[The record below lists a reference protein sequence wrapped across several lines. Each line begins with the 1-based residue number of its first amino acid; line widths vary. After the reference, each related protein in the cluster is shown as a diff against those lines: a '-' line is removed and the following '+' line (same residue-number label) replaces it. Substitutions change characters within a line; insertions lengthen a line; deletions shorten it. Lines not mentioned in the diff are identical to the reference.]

1 MQVFGLI
8 WKLRNQ
14 KLTGKIKTEIKAK
27 TVKISN
33 YFYVFMLVCLT
44 SCQQQTKQTE
54 QFSKPNIIIF
64 YADDMGYGDLAIQN
78 PQSKIPTPN
87 LDQLAREGLLMTD
100 AHSSSGV
107 CTPSRYALLS
117 GRYHWRDFNDI
128 VHAMGES
135 VFKENQVTLPRI
147 LKGNGYHT
155 AAIGKWH
162 LGWNWEA
169 IRKKD
174 FTQKVKAKHGKK
186 EIEIWPSQAYDWD
199 KNIPDGPLS
208 IGFDSYFG
216 DGTINFPPYTWI
228 KNDKVTEAP
237 TITLQHPKED
247 FALEGNW
254 ELRPGPAVKGW
265 DFYKVLPTV
274 TSSAVNFIKNQE
286 QAEKPFF
293 LYVPFP
299 SPHAPII
306 PNKEFKGKS
315 EAGPYGD
322 FVYQTDDAIGQVLDA
337 LKAIDAD
344 KNTIVIFTSDNGSE
358 RYRIKNYNHDSSH
371 PFRGVK
377 RDIYEGGHHVPF
389 IVKWPNKI
397 KPGTKNTQLFS
408 QIDILN
414 TLATII
420 NSDLPKG
427 FQHDS
432 YNFSDVWLTVNNK
445 SIRENI
451 VHNTW
456 ASKYAIRK
464 GDWLYINNK
473 DGYHTRIP
481 KWFEKGQRFKTAK
494 DTVQLFNLKDDIGQ
508 TINLASK
515 FPEKVN
521 ELASALIH
529 EQKAE
534 TFKN

>member
-1 MQVFGLI
+1 MIL
-8 WKLRNQ
+8 
-14 KLTGKIKTEIKAK
+14 
-27 TVKISN
+27 
-33 YFYVFMLVCLT
+33 LVCLT
-44 SCQQQTKQTE
+44 ACQEQTKPTPKVN
-54 QFSKPNIIIF
+54 KPNIIIF
-64 YADDMGYGDLAIQN
+64 YADDMGFGDLAIQN

-87 LDQLAREGLLMTD
+87 LDQLAKEGLLMTE

-147 LKGNGYHT
+147 LNTNGYHT

-186 EIEIWPSQAYDWD
+186 EIEIWPAQAYDWD
-199 KNIPDGPLS
+199 KSIPNGPLS

-228 KNDKVTEAP
+228 ENDKVTEAP
-237 TITLQHPKED
+237 TLTLQHPKED

-254 ELRPGPAVKGW
+254 ELRPGPAVKDW
-265 DFYKVLPTV
+265 DFYKILPTV
-274 TSSAVNFIKNQE
+274 THKAVTFIKNQE
-286 QAEKPFF
+286 KAEEPFF
-293 LYVPFP
+293 LYMAFP

-306 PNKEFKGKS
+306 PNEAFRGKS
-315 EAGPYGD
+315 KAGPYGD
-322 FVYQTDDAIGQVLDA
+322 FVYQTDDAVGQILDA
-337 LKAIDAD
+337 LKAINAD
-344 KNTIVIFTSDNGSE
+344 DNTIVIFTSDNGSE
-358 RYRIKNYNHDSSH
+358 RYAYDRIKNYDHDSSH

-377 RDIYEGGHHVPF
+377 RDVYEGGHHVPF
-389 IVKWPNKI
+389 IVKWPNHI
-397 KPGTKNTQLFS
+397 KQGTKSNQLFS
-408 QIDILN
+408 QIDLLN
-414 TLATII
+414 TLASIT

-432 YNFSDVWLTVNNK
+432 FNFSNVWLTNTDAPV
-445 SIRENI
+445 RETI

-456 ASKYAIRK
+456 TSKYAIRK

-481 KWFEKGQRFKTAK
+481 KWFEEGQRLKTAK

-508 TINLASK
+508 NTNLASQ
-515 FPEKVN
+515 FPEKVK
-521 ELASALIH
+521 ELAAALGN
-529 EQKAE
+529 EQEKE
-534 TFKN
+534 TFEN

>member
-1 MQVFGLI
+1 M
-8 WKLRNQ
+8 
-14 KLTGKIKTEIKAK
+14 KIGA
-27 TVKISN
+27 
-33 YFYVFMLVCLT
+33 YFYILMLVCLT
-44 SCQQQTKQTE
+44 ACQQQTKPSKPTATVD
-54 QFSKPNIIIF
+54 KPNIIIF

-87 LDQLAREGLLMTD
+87 LDQLAKEGLLMTE
-100 AHSSSGV
+100 AHSSSGI

-128 VHAMGES
+128 VHSMGES
-135 VFKENQVTLPRI
+135 VFKENQVTLPKI
-147 LKGNGYHT
+147 LNNNGYKT

-174 FTQKVKAKHGKK
+174 FTQKEKAKHGKK
-186 EIEIWPSQAYDWD
+186 EIEIWPAQAYDWG
-199 KNIPDGPLS
+199 KSIPKGPLS

-228 KNDKVTEAP
+228 ENDKVKEVP
-237 TITLQHPKED
+237 TITLQHPKKD

-254 ELRPGPAVKGW
+254 ELRPGPAVKDW
-265 DFYKVLPTV
+265 DFYKILPTV
-274 TSSAVNFIKNQE
+274 TSSAVTFIKNQDKAE
-286 QAEKPFF
+286 QPFF
-293 LYVPFP
+293 LYMAFP

-306 PNKEFKGKS
+306 PNEEFRGKS
-315 EAGPYGD
+315 NAGPYGD
-322 FVYQTDDAIGQVLDA
+322 YMYQTDDAVGQILDA

-344 KNTIVIFTSDNGSE
+344 ENTIVIFTSDNGSE
-358 RYRIKNYNHDSSH
+358 HYAYNRIKNYDHNSSN

-397 KPGTKNTQLFS
+397 KPGTKSTQLFS

-414 TLATII
+414 TLASIT

-432 YNFSDVWLTVNNK
+432 FNFSDVWLTNTNEPV
-445 SIRENI
+445 RETI

-481 KWFEKGQRFKTAK
+481 KWFVEGQRFETAK

-508 TINLASK
+508 NTNLASQ

-521 ELASALIH
+521 ELAAALIN
-529 EQKAE
+529 EQKTE

>member
-1 MQVFGLI
+1 MIL
-8 WKLRNQ
+8 
-14 KLTGKIKTEIKAK
+14 
-27 TVKISN
+27 
-33 YFYVFMLVCLT
+33 LVCLT
-44 SCQQQTKQTE
+44 ACQEQTKPTPQVN
-54 QFSKPNIIIF
+54 KPNIIIF
-64 YADDMGYGDLAIQN
+64 YADDMGFGDLAIQN

-87 LDQLAREGLLMTD
+87 LDQLAKEGLLMTE

-147 LKGNGYHT
+147 LNTNGYHT

-169 IRKKD
+169 IRKKEV
-174 FTQKVKAKHGKK
+174 TQKVKAKHGKK
-186 EIEIWPSQAYDWD
+186 EIEIWPAQAYDWD
-199 KNIPDGPLS
+199 KSIPNGPLS
-208 IGFDSYFG
+208 IGFNSYFG

-228 KNDKVTEAP
+228 ENDKVTEAP
-237 TITLQHPKED
+237 TLTLQHPKED

-254 ELRPGPAVKGW
+254 ELRPGPAVKDW
-265 DFYKVLPTV
+265 NFYKILPTV
-274 TSSAVNFIKNQE
+274 TRKAVTFIKNQE
-286 QAEKPFF
+286 QAKEPFF
-293 LYVPFP
+293 LYMAFP

-306 PNKEFKGKS
+306 PNEEFRGKS
-315 EAGPYGD
+315 NAGPYGD
-322 FVYQTDDAIGQVLDA
+322 FVFQTDDAVGQILDA
-337 LKAIDAD
+337 LKAINAD
-344 KNTIVIFTSDNGSE
+344 DNTIVIFTSDNGSE
-358 RYRIKNYNHDSSH
+358 HYAYNRIKNYDHDSSH

-377 RDIYEGGHHVPF
+377 RDVYEGGHHVPF
-389 IVKWPNKI
+389 IVKWPNHI
-397 KPGTKNTQLFS
+397 KPGTKSNQLFS
-408 QIDILN
+408 QIDLLN
-414 TLATII
+414 TLASIT

-432 YNFSDVWLTVNNK
+432 FNFSNVWLTNTNEPV
-445 SIRENI
+445 RETI

-481 KWFEKGQRFKTAK
+481 KWFEEGQRFKTAK

-508 TINLASK
+508 NTNLASQ
-515 FPEKVN
+515 FPEKVK
-521 ELASALIH
+521 ELAVALGN
-529 EQKAE
+529 EQETE
-534 TFKN
+534 TFEN

>member
-1 MQVFGLI
+1 M
-8 WKLRNQ
+8 
-14 KLTGKIKTEIKAK
+14 
-27 TVKISN
+27 KISA
-33 YFYVFMLVCLT
+33 YFYIILLVCLT
-44 SCQQQTKQTE
+44 ACQEQTKPTPQVN
-54 QFSKPNIIIF
+54 KPNIIIF
-64 YADDMGYGDLAIQN
+64 YADDMGFGDLAIQN

-87 LDQLAREGLLMTD
+87 LDQLAKEGLLMTE

-147 LKGNGYHT
+147 LNTNGYHT

-186 EIEIWPSQAYDWD
+186 EIEIWPAQAYDWD
-199 KNIPDGPLS
+199 KSIPNGPLS

-228 KNDKVTEAP
+228 ENDKVTEAP
-237 TITLQHPKED
+237 TLTLQHPKED

-254 ELRPGPAVKGW
+254 ELRPGPAVKDW
-265 DFYKVLPTV
+265 DFYKILPTV
-274 TSSAVNFIKNQE
+274 TRKAVTFIKNQE
-286 QAEKPFF
+286 QAKEPFF
-293 LYVPFP
+293 LYMAFP

-306 PNKEFKGKS
+306 PNEEFRGKS
-315 EAGPYGD
+315 NAGPYGD
-322 FVYQTDDAIGQVLDA
+322 FVFQTDDAVGQILEA
-337 LKAIDAD
+337 LKAINAD
-344 KNTIVIFTSDNGSE
+344 ENTIVIFTSDNGSE
-358 RYRIKNYNHDSSH
+358 HYAYSRIKNYDHDSSH

-377 RDIYEGGHHVPF
+377 RDVYEGGHHVPF
-389 IVKWPNKI
+389 IVKWPNHI
-397 KPGTKNTQLFS
+397 KPGTKSNQLFS
-408 QIDILN
+408 QIDLLN
-414 TLATII
+414 TLASIT

-432 YNFSDVWLTVNNK
+432 FNFSNVWLTNTDEPV
-445 SIRENI
+445 RETI

-481 KWFEKGQRFKTAK
+481 KWFEEGQRFKTAK

-508 TINLASK
+508 NTNLASQ
-515 FPEKVN
+515 FPEKVK
-521 ELASALIH
+521 ELAAALGN
-529 EQKAE
+529 EQEKE
-534 TFKN
+534 TFEN